1 MHGARANHV
10 TLLYYIV
17 MISNMRGTY
26 MESISF
32 CTQVT
37 MCIYLYRP
45 KVIAA
50 TAPPPRRRQTI
61 VARVYSISLSLP
73 VAFCD
78 MPLSRLLHCVFTT
91 PCPPQTTR
99 RPVHRDSEGFPHYHL
114 ASLPLASRL
123 RCTLLPIAS
132 CGFA

>member
-1 MHGARANHV
+1 
-10 TLLYYIV
+10 
-17 MISNMRGTY
+17 

-37 MCIYLYRP
+37 MYIYTVRRSS
-45 KVIAA
+45 
-50 TAPPPRRRQTI
+50 PRRHHRRDVDRQ
-61 VARVYSISLSLP
+61 SLRGCIRFRSP
-73 VAFCD
+73 CRWRFAI

-123 RCTLLPIAS
+123 RCTLPIAS
-132 CGFA
+132 CRFARTANRCVKYPHL